1 MCVPQTTINL
11 FSSMYFYGFACGLVF
26 FTMPDSIGRKGTM
39 KILLPPFIMACSL
52 SIYGN
57 SILIKSIGFFIQ
69 GFLHLKIMLS
79 YTHMFELVSKD
90 HKSFCATFINTF
102 DALTFASHGLFYI
115 LVE

>member
-1 MCVPQTTINL
+1 
-11 FSSMYFYGFACGLVF
+11 
-26 FTMPDSIGRKGTM
+26 M
-39 KILLPPFIMACSL
+39 KILLPPFIMACTL

-57 SILIKSIGFFIQ
+57 SIFIKSIGFFTQ